1 MKYRIG
7 TRGSKLAL
15 KQTNDVIARLEEA
28 YPEDEFEVVVITTTG
43 DKEQKKSLDQIGS
56 KGVFVQ
62 EIEEELLNGT
72 IHAAVHSM
80 KDMPAEAEEGLVF
93 TKAWK
98 REDERDVLVLR
109 EAASL
114 DELPERAVI
123 GTGSKRRAFQL
134 LKVRPDIKIVG
145 IRGNIDTRLKKLH
158 TMQEDGTYMDGIIL
172 AAAGLKRLGMDD
184 IITQYLS
191 VDDMIPAPAQGTLAI
206 EIKGDNYELLEK
218 FNRLSDEETELTVQA
233 ERGFLKAIGG
243 DCHLP
248 VAAFCDRPSDKELRL
263 RALFGDEEGTKLA
276 RAEVTVSC
284 DSEAENED
292 TIVKAADIAVTEI
305 VEAAMTEIQNQLENC
320 DS

>member
-80 KDMPAEAEEGLVF
+80 KDMPAEAEEGLTF
-93 TKAWK
+93 TRAWK

-114 DELPERAVI
+114 EELPYGAVV

-158 TMQEDGTYMDGIIL
+158 TIQADGTYMDGIIL
-172 AAAGLKRLGMDD
+172 AAAGLKRLGMEDL
-184 IITQYLS
+184 ITEYLP
-191 VDDMIPAPAQGTLAI
+191 VEDMIPAPAQGTLAI
-206 EIKGDNYELLEK
+206 EVKADNEELLGK
-218 FNRLSDEETELTVQA
+218 FNRLSDDETELTVQV
-233 ERGFLKAIGG
+233 ERGFLKKIGG

-248 VAAFCDRPSDKELRL
+248 VAAFCDRPSDNELRL

-276 RAEVTVSC
+276 RAEVTVSYRQEEQA
-284 DSEAENED
+284 DSTAARTAETAISEVVD
-292 TIVKAADIAVTEI
+292 TAVAEI
-305 VEAAMTEIQNQLENC
+305 KKQLGE
-320 DS
+320 

>member
-56 KGVFVQ
+56 KGIFVQ

-80 KDMPAEAEEGLVF
+80 KDMPAEAEDGLTF
-93 TKAWK
+93 TRAWK

-114 DELPERAVI
+114 EELPYGAVV

-158 TMQEDGTYMDGIIL
+158 TIQADGTYMDGIIL
-172 AAAGLKRLGMDD
+172 AAAGLKRLGMEDL
-184 IITQYLS
+184 ITEYLP
-191 VDDMIPAPAQGTLAI
+191 VEDMIPAPAQGTLAI
-206 EIKGDNYELLEK
+206 EVKADNEELLGK
-218 FNRLSDEETELTVQA
+218 FNSLSDDETELTVQV
-233 ERGFLKAIGG
+233 ERGFLKKIGG

-248 VAAFCDRPSDKELRL
+248 VAAFCDRPSDNELRL

-276 RAEVTVSC
+276 RAEVTVSYNPQEQA
-284 DSEAENED
+284 DSTAARTAKTAISEVVDAAVAE
-292 TIVKAADIAVTEI
+292 IKK
-305 VEAAMTEIQNQLENC
+305 QLGE
-320 DS
+320 